1 LNVKALINR
10 VESDG
15 YAVAVFVS
23 QQVFETDA
31 WVFIDFARQDLL
43 ERSDRGNVNALSNAK
58 RAVENRVDTLLYAY
72 GLRAHAQS
80 QRWGYPAKSGR
91 LRQTGL
97 FIPDAIYHMITSP
110 RNDLEHEYK
119 VPHSG
124 VEVANTVDVAQ
135 MFLGISDAEISRGF
149 FRWIVGPSSLVDR
162 PDAASWKANS
172 LPPKT
177 FGLLIDRTTRLLRF
191 VDKDK
196 EEQAGFAEIEATDM
210 AELFRLLRAAL
221 VPGKT
226 QVVGPMTEA
235 TFAASFL

>member
-1 LNVKALINR
+1 MNVKALIKR

-15 YAVAVFVS
+15 YAVAAFVS

-31 WVFIDFARQDLL
+31 WVFLDFSRQDLL

-72 GLRAHAQS
+72 GLRAHAES
-80 QRWGYPAKSGR
+80 QRWGYPAKSEK

-124 VEVANTVDVAQ
+124 VEVADKVDVAQ
-135 MFLGISDAEISRGF
+135 MFLSISDAEINRGF
-149 FRWIVGPSSLVDR
+149 FRWIVGPSSLLNR
-162 PDAASWKANS
+162 PEAASWKVQS
-172 LPPKT
+172 LPPEA
-177 FGLLIDRTTRLLRF
+177 FGLLIDRPTRLLRF
-191 VDKDK
+191 V
-196 EEQAGFAEIEATDM
+196 ENGREGNAGFAEITATDM

-221 VPGKT
+221 VPGRT
-226 QVVGPMTEA
+226 QIVGPLTEA
-235 TFAASFL
+235 TFASSFL